1 MGMKKLLVF
10 CLMFVSFAS
19 LSEFDQDDPAHLL
32 TLKTEVNDDPIN
44 MDYASAL
51 SVTSKLLSRL
61 NDPAQNVGG
70 ENTSVELTVDA
81 LFDAVDPADLD
92 GPQVSQGERDLLLS
106 LMARDLSLSL
116 EHRRPQI
123 RAWFRT
129 NSTTV
134 NNLDAMIRLLSR
146 AEVLFGAGTVISKA
160 DWLAAR
166 DS

>member
-1 MGMKKLLVF
+1 MIKNILLSVLLLV
-10 CLMFVSFAS
+10 SFGAFA
-19 LSEFDQDDPAHLL
+19 EFDQTNPAHLL
-32 TLKTEVNDDPIN
+32 TLKTEVNDDPIGMGYSEVVN
-44 MDYASAL
+44 
-51 SVTSKLLSRL
+51 VTSRLLAML
-61 NDPAQNVGG
+61 NEPEQNVGG
-70 ENTSVELTVDA
+70 ENTSIELTVDA

-116 EHRRPQI
+116 EHRRAQI
-123 RAWFRT
+123 RDWFRT

-134 NNLDAMIRLLSR
+134 DNLDAMVRLLSR

>member
-1 MGMKKLLVF
+1 MKKLLAS
-10 CLMFVSFAS
+10 CLILLSFAS
-19 LSEFDQDDPAHLL
+19 FAEFDQANPAHLL
-32 TLKTEVNDDPIN
+32 TLKTEVATDPIGMGYSGVIN
-44 MDYASAL
+44 
-51 SVTSKLLSRL
+51 VTSRLLAMI
-61 NDPAQNVGG
+61 NDPDQNVGA

-81 LFDAVDPADLD
+81 LFDAVNPADLD

-116 EHRRPQI
+116 EHRRTQI

-134 NNLDAMIRLLSR
+134 DNLDAMVRLLSR
-146 AEVLFGAGTVISKA
+146 AEVLFGAGTTISKA
-160 DWLAAR
+160 NWLAAR